1 MSDRLSNRH
10 ATEHRVKRLRR
21 FAVSLVGNQDEADMI
36 VLDVLRSQK
45 KMLMS
50 EKSAAAQL
58 MALLKAVY
66 QDLRSA
72 QARSQNISLLN
83 PLRSELVNSFV
94 KFQSLAYPQ
103 KAIISLLLIEGLS
116 REKISKITDIQLPQ
130 IDIFISQSLDYLS
143 EGPQDCKL
151 ASS

>member
-10 ATEHRVKRLRR
+10 AIEHRVKRLRR
-21 FAVSLVGNQDEADMI
+21 FAVSLVGNQDEADAI
-36 VLDVLRSQK
+36 VLDVLKSQK

-50 EKSAAAQL
+50 EKSPAAQL
-58 MALLKAVY
+58 VALLKAVY
-66 QDLRSA
+66 QDLRSE
-72 QARSQNISLLN
+72 QTRSQNISLLN

-116 REKISKITDIQLPQ
+116 REKISQITDIQLPQ
-130 IDIFISQSLDYLS
+130 IDIFISQSLEYLS
-143 EGPQDCKL
+143 EGQDCKL
-151 ASS
+151 VSG